1 MRVGIKIMLENER
14 IKISVIITAFN
25 IEDYIGKC
33 LESILN
39 QTYRNLEIIIINDGS
54 TDQTLSV
61 IQECIKNDSRVIII
75 NQVNQGVNESRK
87 NGYLKS
93 KGDYLLFVDGDDWLE
108 NDAVEKL
115 VEVIQHQEV
124 DIVLFDILKVTND
137 GSIPLILN
145 YLNSTLERVDLLESL
160 FLYEIYPSVCSKMIK
175 KEFLMKLDTPFCPR
189 LNYAED
195 LATCAK
201 WFQNQPT
208 YFYLNQYLYNYYQR
222 ENSITQN
229 VDVKILDIDKA
240 LLWIKGNLS
249 NNQIFTK
256 YKEPFEYMVFCHLFE
271 SKVLKTPKEKNPFH
285 KQIYDQWKAYKINW
299 KDNKLIYNRITQVP
313 FALRIRIKFY
323 LISYNL
329 GILFDWIRMVMLS
342 TLKMEKK
349 I

>member
-1 MRVGIKIMLENER
+1 MLENER

-108 NDAVEKL
+108 TDAVEKL

-137 GSIPLILN
+137 GSRPLILN

-160 FLYEIYPSVCSKMIK
+160 FLYEIYPSVWSKMIK

-240 LLWIKGNLS
+240 LLWIKENLN

-256 YKEPFEYMVFCHLFE
+256 YKESFEYMVFCHLFE

-285 KQIYDQWKAYKINW
+285 KQIYDQWKAYKINS
-299 KDNKLIYNRITQVP
+299 KDNKLIYNRITQAP